1 MEYSQISKRIKV
13 YQITAILSIL
23 LTLSGFTY
31 NVYRL
36 EQSEI
41 NSNIRTSSFE
51 MLKELA
57 YLEQIVYAA
66 YYEQDKV
73 LGNPRTGWVKVGMI
87 RDLSIICFNEKAN
100 ESKQLYETWEKNWSS
115 MHNNQESVEKIVKSI
130 DTIRKRLRTVL
141 QNLN

>member
-1 MEYSQISKRIKV
+1 MEYSEISKRIKV

-57 YLEQIVYAA
+57 SLEQIVYAA
-66 YYEQDKV
+66 FYEKDKV

-87 RDLSIICFNEKAN
+87 TDLSIICFNEKAM
-100 ESKQLYETWEKNWSS
+100 ESKQLVKIWENNWSS
-115 MHNNQESVEKIVKSI
+115 MDTNQESVEKIVKSI
-130 DTIRKRLRTVL
+130 DKVREKIRTVL